1 MLIAETIGVLAAVLT
16 TFGFLPQLMKLLKTK
31 ETAGISTIM
40 IIQIST
46 GLFLWFLYGILKK
59 DPILIGANGISLS
72 ITLITLSLVLRYRNA
87 KSWKD

>member
-1 MLIAETIGVLAAVLT
+1 MPIAEPIGVLAAILT
-16 TFGFLPQLMKLLKTK
+16 TFGFIPQLIKLLKTR
-31 ETAGISTIM
+31 ETAGISVIM
-40 IIQIST
+40 IAQVAT